1 METMQMQE
9 AKFGVTGQL
18 SINNNY
24 VAIIERMI
32 AKIGQETDRKKV
44 LAAILP
50 YALAISQVEM
60 GALLVTSDEPDNLS
74 AVARREMPTEV
85 IEQLTKGDLG
95 RLLLMGRRL
104 WVKPQPLQLNA
115 EQALL
120 GRHKLAYLFGVPF
133 RFDGQVLGAI
143 VVGSHKES
151 GKTLDRE
158 QQQWLSMLA
167 QLTALFLDNI
177 RLRAYNAYLNTGQR
191 QDQEKALPADAPP
204 PPAPQ
209 PIEVDELE
217 QLLAAVMSAE
227 EEVASQNIDLGLL
240 NALSNELS
248 STLQLNAI
256 LEAVIRRTKGILNA
270 ETGWCYLFEDGM
282 LNLRGHEGLSEKY
295 VEGMQRLST
304 GDGVEGMAFTR
315 SEPILRDGMLFHSG
329 KARTL
334 LQEEGLRTVAAV
346 PLRTESKTYGV
357 LAVANRHD
365 WVWSSR
371 DRRMLVSIGQQVGQA
386 IANSKMFS
394 EVKEKA
400 QNWETSY
407 TALQD
412 ANAQLTKRA
421 ETLERQI
428 QELHQAEQQI
438 WVALAASQ
446 RARRKEP
453 VKKASSPEG
462 DEQLVATLKRILAAM
477 NKQRRDKRE
486 ILSQIA

>member
-1 METMQMQE
+1 METMRMQE

-50 YALAISQVEM
+50 YALAISQVEL
-60 GALLVTSDEPDNLS
+60 GVLLVTSDEPDNLS
-74 AVARREMPTEV
+74 AVARRGMPDEV
-85 IEQLTKGDLG
+85 IEQLTRGDLG
-95 RLLLMGRRL
+95 RLLLMGRKL
-104 WVKPQPLQLNA
+104 WVKPRPLQLDV

-143 VVGSHKES
+143 VVGSHKQS
-151 GKTLDRE
+151 GRTLDRE
-158 QQQWLSMLA
+158 QQQWLAMLA

-177 RLRAYNAYLNTGQR
+177 RLRAYNAYLSNGQR
-191 QDQEKALPADAPP
+191 QDQEKSLPVDAPP
-204 PPAPQ
+204 LIPQ
-209 PIEVDELE
+209 PMEVDELE

-227 EEVASQNIDLGLL
+227 EEVASHNIDLSLL

-248 STLQLNAI
+248 STLQLNVI
-256 LEAVIRRTKGILNA
+256 LEAVVKRTTNILNA
-270 ETGWCYLFEDGM
+270 EAGWCYLFEDGV
-282 LNLRGHEGLSEKY
+282 LSLRGHEGLSEKY
-295 VEGMQRLST
+295 VAGMRRLSP

-329 KARTL
+329 KARIL
-334 LQEEGLRTVAAV
+334 VQEESLRTVAAV

-386 IANSKMFS
+386 IANSKMFN
-394 EVKEKA
+394 EVRAKA
-400 QNWETSY
+400 QSWEVSY
-407 TALQD
+407 TALQK

-428 QELHQAEQQI
+428 QELHHAEQQI

-446 RARRKEP
+446 RARRNMP
-453 VKKASSPEG
+453 VKASADSDE

-477 NKQRRDKRE
+477 SKQRQEKKQ
-486 ILSQIA
+486 ILSKIA

>member
-1 METMQMQE
+1 METTQMQT
-9 AKFGVTGQL
+9 KFGVTGQL
-18 SINNNY
+18 SSNNNY

-50 YALAISQVEM
+50 YALAISQVEL
-60 GALLVTSDEPDNLS
+60 GALLVASDQPDNLN
-74 AVARREMPTEV
+74 AVAKRGMPGEV
-85 IEQLTKGDLG
+85 IEQLTTGDLG
-95 RLLLMGRRL
+95 RLLLMGRKL
-104 WVKPQPLQLNA
+104 WVKPRPMQLNV

-133 RFDGQVLGAI
+133 RFDGHVLGAI
-143 VVGSHKES
+143 VVGSHKS
-151 GKTLDRE
+151 TSKLLNHE

-177 RLRAYNAYLNTGQR
+177 RLRTHGYLAAGHH
-191 QDQEKALPADAPP
+191 QDQEKMLSAPASPSVS
-204 PPAPQ
+204 Q
-209 PIEVDELE
+209 PVAVDELE

-240 NALSNELS
+240 NALSNEVS
-248 STLQLNAI
+248 STLQLNTI
-256 LEAVIRRTKGILNA
+256 LEAVIKQSRNILNA
-270 ETGWCYLFEDGM
+270 ECGWCYLYEEGR
-282 LNLRGHEGLSEKY
+282 LILHGHQGLSKKY
-295 VEGMQRLST
+295 VNGMERLSP

-334 LQEEGLRTVAAV
+334 VQEEGLRTVAAV
-346 PLRTESKTYGV
+346 PLRTDSKTFGV
-357 LAVANRHD
+357 LAVANHHD

-371 DRRMLVSIGQQVGQA
+371 DRRMLVSIGQQVGRA
-386 IANSKMFS
+386 IANSKMFA
-394 EVKEKA
+394 EVQEKA
-400 QNWETSY
+400 QSWEASY
-407 TALQD
+407 SALQK
-412 ANAQLTKRA
+412 ANAELTKRA

-446 RARRKEP
+446 RARRQTP
-453 VKKASSPEG
+453 AGTSPEE
-462 DEQLVATLKRILAAM
+462 DEQLAATLRRILAAM
-477 NKQRRDKRE
+477 SKQKQEKRQ
-486 ILSQIA
+486 ILSRIA

>member
-50 YALAISQVEM
+50 YALAISQVEL
-60 GALLVTSDEPDNLS
+60 GTLLVTSDEPDNLN
-74 AVARREMPTEV
+74 AVARRGMPTEV

-95 RLLLMGRRL
+95 RLLLMGRKL

-133 RFDGQVLGAI
+133 RFDGKVLGAI

-151 GKTLDRE
+151 GKMLDQE

-191 QDQEKALPADAPP
+191 QDQEKTLPVDAPP
-204 PPAPQ
+204 PVPQ

-256 LEAVIRRTKGILNA
+256 LEAVIKRTKSILNA
-270 ETGWCYLFEDGM
+270 ETGWCYLFEGGV

-295 VEGMQRLST
+295 VEGMRRLSP

-334 LQEEGLRTVAAV
+334 VQKEGLRTVAAV
-346 PLRTESKTYGV
+346 PLRTENKTYGV

-386 IANSKMFS
+386 IANSQLFS

-400 QNWETSY
+400 QNWEASY
-407 TALQD
+407 TALRE
-412 ANAQLTKRA
+412 ANAQLTRRA

-428 QELHQAEQQI
+428 QELHHAEQQI

-446 RARRKEP
+446 RARRSSP
-453 VKKASSPEG
+453 VKQTSNAEG

-477 NKQRRDKRE
+477 NKQRKEKRE

>member
-32 AKIGQETDRKKV
+32 AKIGQETDRKRV

-50 YALAISQVEM
+50 YALAISQVEL
-60 GALLVTSDEPDNLS
+60 GALLVTSDEQDNLN
-74 AVARREMPTEV
+74 AVAKRGMPTEV

-95 RLLLMGRRL
+95 RLLLMGRKL

-151 GKTLDRE
+151 GRMLDRE

-177 RLRAYNAYLNTGQR
+177 RLRAYNTYLNSGQR
-191 QDQEKALPADAPP
+191 QDQEKALLAGTPP
-204 PPAPQ
+204 PVPQ

-248 STLQLNAI
+248 SMLQLNAI
-256 LEAVIRRTKGILNA
+256 LEAVIKRTSSILNT

-295 VEGMQRLST
+295 VAGMQRLSP

-334 LQEEGLRTVAAV
+334 VQEEGLRTVAAV

-365 WVWSSR
+365 WIWSSR
-371 DRRMLVSIGQQVGQA
+371 DRRMLVSIGQQVGRA
-386 IANSKMFS
+386 IANSQMFS

-400 QNWETSY
+400 QNWEASY
-407 TALQD
+407 TALQK

-428 QELHQAEQQI
+428 QELHHAEQQI

-446 RARRKEP
+446 RARRNSP
-453 VKKASSPEG
+453 VKKASGPEG

-477 NKQRRDKRE
+477 NKQRREKRE